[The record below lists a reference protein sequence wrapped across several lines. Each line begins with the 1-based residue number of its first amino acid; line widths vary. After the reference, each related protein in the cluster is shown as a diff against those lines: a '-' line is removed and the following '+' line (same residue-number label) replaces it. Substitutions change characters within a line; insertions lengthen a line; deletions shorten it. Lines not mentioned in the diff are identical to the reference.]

1 MRRSTAIQKQHSQLN
16 KLSIN
21 NLIRHSKGNIYGGKE
36 EREFYGRK
44 LKVIRE
50 ESNVTQKEMAEKLN
64 CTPSVISKL
73 EKGDVVDIERYAEL
87 YALRLKYLDFEEKPE
102 LDSNSKNYNKAL
114 AKKYKEE
121 LEQFFD
127 NYINIST
134 YAIPDTNAI
143 ENNPRII
150 EELLGGDKPKYH
162 KVFVPDIVITELE
175 YRKKIPHYASGKGNC
190 QSSKLNQ

>member
-1 MRRSTAIQKQHSQLN
+1 M
-16 KLSIN
+16 
-21 NLIRHSKGNIYGGKE
+21 
-36 EREFYGRK
+36 
-44 LKVIRE
+44 
-50 ESNVTQKEMAEKLN
+50 
-64 CTPSVISKL
+64 
-73 EKGDVVDIERYAEL
+73 
-87 YALRLKYLDFEEKPE
+87 DFEEKPE
-102 LDSNSKNYNKAL
+102 LNSNSKNYNKAL

-175 YRKKIPHYASGKGNC
+175 YRKNTALCFRKR
-190 QSSKLNQ
+190 KLPK